1 MDQSTNIS
9 HEPGATFETL
19 FGMLLQL
26 SVMRD
31 LSLLGE
37 LQSKRENQFSQN
49 VATVFMNNGN
59 GGITF
64 HLVCWPMILHN
75 LFASPAKV
83 DQCRLKSCQHHR
95 DRPIKSYGPNKFP
108 ISI

>member
-26 SVMRD
+26 NVMRD

-59 GGITF
+59 GGIYISS
-64 HLVCWPMILHN
+64 CR
-75 LFASPAKV
+75 FAH
-83 DQCRLKSCQHHR
+83 D
-95 DRPIKSYGPNKFP
+95 FT
-108 ISI
+108 